1 MTRCT
6 HADCFAPEVMCHLGE
21 ENRADCSFWK
31 EALDAAAGSDGAPAA
46 DTTTGATVPWSGN
59 ALGLVDLPF
68 TSGRGA
74 PRVVA
79 VVGAAGAG
87 KTTLLGSWYLMLSR
101 GALDV
106 ASHAFAGSY
115 TLSGWENI
123 AHSLR
128 WANDGGPGFP
138 AHTPSGEGRAPGM
151 VHLALRRGD
160 HAIEDVLFADAPG
173 EWFRAW
179 SVNRD
184 APEAEGAR
192 WLATHG
198 SVIILTAD
206 CEALAGPEKGNA
218 RMTLQALAQR
228 IATERRGRP
237 VALVWTKADIDVA
250 ENVRD
255 SVMTAV
261 TTHLGDVQVFEVSV
275 KEHNAVAPEA
285 SFVRLMNWVL
295 GATSTTPQPMPAR
308 TATDDP
314 FLAYGYV

>member
-1 MTRCT
+1 
-6 HADCFAPEVMCHLGE
+6 MCSLGE

-31 EALDAAAGSDGAPAA
+31 AALAAAGETDGAAVTDIASGAA
-46 DTTTGATVPWSGN
+46 VPWSGN
-59 ALGLVDLPF
+59 ALGLVDLAF

-79 VVGAAGAG
+79 VIGAAGAG

-138 AHTPSGEGRAPGM
+138 PHTPSGEGRAPGM
-151 VHLALRRGD
+151 LHLALRRSE
-160 HAIEDVLFADAPG
+160 HIVEDVLFADAPG

-192 WLATHG
+192 WLATHAG
-198 SVIILTAD
+198 VFILAAD
-206 CEALAGPEKGNA
+206 CEALAGPEKGNT

-228 IATERRGRP
+228 IASERRGRP
-237 VALVWTKADIDVA
+237 VALAWTKADIEVPEA
-250 ENVRD
+250 VRT
-255 SVMTAV
+255 SVLTAV
-261 TTHLGDVQVFEVSV
+261 TTHLGDIPVFEVSV
-275 KEHNAVAPEA
+275 KEHHATAPEA
-285 SFVRLMNWVL
+285 SFVRLMNWSIS
-295 GATSTTPQPMPAR
+295 APHAKTQPALER
-308 TATDDP
+308 IATDDS
-314 FLAYGYV
+314 FMVYGHA